1 MSRRNEKEQAPPPP
15 QDPKPDTNKID
26 PNKAA
31 ADKAKARP
39 ALGRGLGALIPSM
52 PRIDSST
59 DAAVHTRPAT
69 ATAGEPGAAA
79 RPSGRRD
86 YFLCPIEEIVP
97 SRDNPRQRYD
107 EQRLQELADSI
118 RAQGL
123 VQPLVVRLRT
133 PEEQKASP
141 GASFELI
148 AGERRWRAS
157 QRAGLKDV
165 PVVVK
170 DVDAASAFELA
181 LVENLQ
187 REDLNPIEEAE
198 AYRRLSEEF
207 GYTQEELSRRVGR
220 ERATVA
226 NALRLLKLPSKV
238 QEHVAAGQL
247 SMGHAR
253 ALLGLEVSANIE
265 ESAVQVIQKQL
276 SVRQT
281 EELVRRAAKPAKGQ
295 RPGQAQAQP
304 AQSESAPGTKSASVR
319 DVEER
324 LQKALGTRV
333 TLRQQSPRAGTIE
346 VQYHSLDELD
356 RLIAHLTGGSAT
368 DDN

>member
-1 MSRRNEKEQAPPPP
+1 MSSVDKRKE
-15 QDPKPDTNKID
+15 
-26 PNKAA
+26 
-31 ADKAKARP
+31 RP

-52 PRIDSST
+52 PRQSAEASTAEHQMPVELGEGSAPPQTAAAAGRSGFPSAISSSST
-59 DAAVHTRPAT
+59 
-69 ATAGEPGAAA
+69 
-79 RPSGRRD
+79 RRD
-86 YFLCPIEEIVP
+86 YFMCPVEEVMP
-97 SRDNPRQRYD
+97 SRDNPRQHYD

-123 VQPLVVRLRT
+123 VQPLVVRLRS
-133 PEEQKASP
+133 PDEQKTAP
-141 GASFELI
+141 GPSFVLI
-148 AGERRWRAS
+148 AGERRWRAA

-170 DVDAASAFELA
+170 DVAAAAAFELA

-198 AYRRLSEEF
+198 AYRRLSSEF
-207 GYTQEELSRRVGR
+207 GYTQEELARRVGR

-226 NALRLLKLPSKV
+226 NALRLLKLPAKV
-238 QEHVAAGQL
+238 QTQVAAGQL

-253 ALLGLEVSANIE
+253 ALLGLEVPTVIE
-265 ESAVQVIQKQL
+265 QNAALILERDL

-281 EELVRRAAKPAKGQ
+281 EDLVRRTAKQAADGSAKTPNAKTSETGKSPAI
-295 RPGQAQAQP
+295 
-304 AQSESAPGTKSASVR
+304 R

-333 TLRQQSPRAGTIE
+333 ALRPQNPRSGTIE
-346 VQYHSLDELD
+346 VKYNSLDELD
-356 RLIAHLTGGSAT
+356 RLIALFCGGLA
-368 DDN
+368 DE